1 MYVRVGESASI
12 CVCERERVCVM
23 ERVYVRGMRVDE
35 TRDKENFFQGI
46 CQELSRTQNRFGEKS
61 PSRE

>member
-1 MYVRVGESASI
+1 MCVRVGESASI
-12 CVCERERVCVM
+12 CVCERERVCVS
-23 ERVYVRGMRVDE
+23 RMRVDE